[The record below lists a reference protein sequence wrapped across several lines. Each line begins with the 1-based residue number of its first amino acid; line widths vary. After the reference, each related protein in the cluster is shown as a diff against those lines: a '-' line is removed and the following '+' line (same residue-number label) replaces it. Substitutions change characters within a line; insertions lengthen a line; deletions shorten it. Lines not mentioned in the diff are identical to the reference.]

1 MCNTIEFEGNQ
12 ISLGD
17 IFVSIWGYEQTNVHF
32 YQVVGVAGKSTVK
45 LREVES
51 REVPDHKDA
60 YSGEK
65 YAKPD
70 YFKNNDILTRRLV
83 KGCTKPTVKDDHA
96 RMRKID
102 PLKGYSYSTGA

>member
-1 MCNTIEFEGNQ
+1 MCNAIDFEGNKV
-12 ISLGD
+12 SLGD
-17 IFVSIWGYEQTNVHF
+17 IFVSIWGYEQRNVYF

-51 REVPDHKDA
+51 RDVPDHKDS

-65 YAKPD
+65 FAKPD
-70 YFKNNDILTRRLV
+70 SFKSNEVLSRRLV
-83 KGCTKPTVKDDHA
+83 KGCSRPTVKDDHA

-102 PLKGYSYSTGA
+102 PLKGYAYSTGA